1 MSNNTQTKALLI
13 LDPQND
19 FFGKD
24 NPNLP
29 AFQATVPVIN
39 AAIALFRDQHWP
51 IIFIQHTSKRKPE
64 GSDLWKI
71 HPQFNHHNDD
81 ICLNKTHFNAFW
93 HTDLETIL
101 KAKQVN
107 SVIVCGYM
115 SELCVL
121 STLRAAMERGFDAA
135 ILDGSIA
142 SLDDRLTQFTLEIS
156 PKIGLDELK
165 E

>member
-51 IIFIQHTSKRKPE
+51 IIFIQHTSNRKLE
-64 GSDLWKI
+64 GSEIWI
-71 HPQFNHHNDD
+71 IYPQFDQRPDD
-81 ICLNKTHFNAFW
+81 IYLNKTQFSAFW
-93 HTDLETIL
+93 KTHLEETL
-101 KAKQVN
+101 RENQVD

-115 SELCVL
+115 AEYCVL
-121 STLRAAMERGFDAA
+121 STLRGAAERGFDAV
-135 ILDGSIA
+135 ILEDSIA
-142 SLDDRLTQFTLEIS
+142 SLEDRNTQFTLEIS
-156 PKIGLDELK
+156 PKIRLEQLLD
-165 E
+165 